1 MKDLWIALAVLGGIA
16 LVVFATKLAIFLVE
30 WKQGLDYIKMELNR
44 SDGGERIH
52 WEHEKRRHWRKIC
65 PFLKKVEGD
74 DKRKKEQKS
83 LYRAM
88 TSGETT
94 RYGSSHHSESHHSG
108 SHHHSSGESSHHH
121 GDESVHHSS
130 GESSRHHT
138 SESTS
143 GGSGSS
149 NHPHVTRHP
158 KMK

>member
-1 MKDLWIALAVLGGIA
+1 MKDLWIALAVLGGIV

-44 SDGGERIH
+44 SDGEERTH

-65 PFLKKVEGD
+65 PFLKNVEGD
-74 DKRKKEQKS
+74 DKREKEQKS

-94 RYGSSHHSESHHSG
+94 RHGSSHHSS
-108 SHHHSSGESSHHH
+108 SHHHSSGESSHRH

-130 GESSRHHT
+130 GESARHHS

-143 GGSGSS
+143 GGSGS
-149 NHPHVTRHP
+149 HPHVTRHP